1 MAQNTATVDVEIR
14 VAEIPHFEQY
24 FGLWAIHQDSFRQ
37 MVEYVESVQIIE
49 HVKANSVAATQDG
62 RTADQGYA
70 VEDGVAI
77 IDVLGSLTKYGSSF
91 SQNPGMVR
99 LKRAV
104 RNAAN
109 DPVVRGVLLRI
120 DSPGGTVAGT
130 GDFADEVSK
139 TNKIKPVHA
148 FIEDLG
154 ASGAY
159 WVASQA
165 GRVVANRGA
174 IVGSIGVYS
183 VIYDYSQRA
192 EKLGVKVHVIRAG
205 AFKGAGV
212 EGTEIT
218 EEQIAEWQR
227 NVNDLNDLFVAA
239 VARGRNSKMT
249 PEQVRSIADGRV
261 HIGDKA
267 KQLGLVDSVE
277 SIDEALAAL
286 RAQFSGGYT
295 RAKAAG
301 QKKESVTMAEHSQDS
316 PTPVTLKE
324 LKKEFPESTAEW
336 RESVIEDGMSMED
349 ARVLWSEELAE
360 QKRSLEKQVADLK
373 SQVEEGKKKTE
384 EKKSRA
390 GIDALN
396 DSSTGESE
404 EFGGDPVAEFDKKV
418 RALVDQGEN
427 RQRAAVRV
435 AKENKAL
442 HEAYLRATNKST
454 KAVQELIT
462 ERFA

>member
-1 MAQNTATVDVEIR
+1 
-14 VAEIPHFEQY
+14 
-24 FGLWAIHQDSFRQ
+24 
-37 MVEYVESVQIIE
+37 
-49 HVKANSVAATQDG
+49 
-62 RTADQGYA
+62 
-70 VEDGVAI
+70 
-77 IDVLGSLTKYGSSF
+77 
-91 SQNPGMVR
+91 
-99 LKRAV
+99 
-104 RNAAN
+104 
-109 DPVVRGVLLRI
+109 
-120 DSPGGTVAGT
+120 
-130 GDFADEVSK
+130 
-139 TNKIKPVHA
+139 
-148 FIEDLG
+148 
-154 ASGAY
+154 
-159 WVASQA
+159 
-165 GRVVANRGA
+165 
-174 IVGSIGVYS
+174 
-183 VIYDYSQRA
+183 
-192 EKLGVKVHVIRAG
+192 
-205 AFKGAGV
+205 
-212 EGTEIT
+212 
-218 EEQIAEWQR
+218 
-227 NVNDLNDLFVAA
+227 
-239 VARGRNSKMT
+239 
-249 PEQVRSIADGRV
+249 
-261 HIGDKA
+261 
-267 KQLGLVDSVE
+267 
-277 SIDEALAAL
+277 
-286 RAQFSGGYT
+286 
-295 RAKAAG
+295 
-301 QKKESVTMAEHSQDS
+301 MAEHSQDS